1 LLKGNSWLTTLE
13 GSWGLWTMEWFHWN
27 CYHVDPWREKLKKKI
42 ETINHWCA
50 KHASY
55 VFVFLLEIKKLYYVC
70 AIDDILIKQL
80 ETAEINVN
88 VNPNI
93 CPCIYQL
100 NAKSHVTCILN
111 KLLWSRTKLF
121 DNWRFS
127 YKICKVAKLLISS
140 GMGPVSPGLRVKLL
154 QNISWPTNL
163 SKGSFDG
170 TNI

>member
-1 LLKGNSWLTTLE
+1 MVPLKLLSCNT
-13 GSWGLWTMEWFHWN
+13 
-27 CYHVDPWREKLKKKI
+27 WREKLKKKI

-55 VFVFLLEIKKLYYVC
+55 VFVFLLEIKKLYNVC
-70 AIDDILIKQL
+70 AIDDIIIKQL
-80 ETAEINVN
+80 GTAEINVN

-100 NAKSHVTCILN
+100 NAKLHITCTFN

-140 GMGPVSPGLRVKLL
+140 GMGPVSPGLRVAGLL
-154 QNISWPTNL
+154 SPVAKCPL
-163 SKGSFDG
+163 
-170 TNI
+170 

>member
-1 LLKGNSWLTTLE
+1 MVPLKLLSCRSLE
-13 GSWGLWTMEWFHWN
+13 GNIEEKNWN
-27 CYHVDPWREKLKKKI
+27 YH
-42 ETINHWCA
+42 HWCA

-55 VFVFLLEIKKLYYVC
+55 VFVFSLEIKKLYYVC
-70 AIDDILIKQL
+70 AIDDIIIKQL
-80 ETAEINVN
+80 EIMEINVN

-100 NAKSHVTCILN
+100 NAKSHVTCIFN
-111 KLLWSRTKLF
+111 KVFWSRTKLF
-121 DNWRFS
+121 DNWRLS
-127 YKICKVAKLLISS
+127 YKICKAAKLLISS

-163 SKGSFDG
+163 SKGSFNG

>member
-1 LLKGNSWLTTLE
+1 MDCWKGNLDLQLLKVPKVCEDGMVPLKLLSCRTLE
-13 GSWGLWTMEWFHWN
+13 G
-27 CYHVDPWREKLKKKI
+27 KI
-42 ETINHWCA
+42 EEKNWNYQSVMCLTCI
-50 KHASY
+50 Y

-70 AIDDILIKQL
+70 AIDDIIIKQL
-80 ETAEINVN
+80 ETADINVN

-93 CPCIYQL
+93 CPCIYQF
-100 NAKSHVTCILN
+100 NAKSHVACIFN

-154 QNISWPTNL
+154 QNISWPTR
-163 SKGSFDG
+163 KVSFNG